1 MTFGP
6 DIKKIPVSA
15 AFSNFVHN
23 AAAETWLFI
32 LIIINGKRNYTS
44 CLYRPKLFDI
54 SQTFFY
60 LRALAKLEAP
70 TAYELLIL
78 QANSTVT
85 AAHSLYLQR
94 ICKLHVLSSP
104 GWLVS
109 GKSNSCLA
117 GAPQQQSL

>member
-32 LIIINGKRNYTS
+32 LIIINGKRDYSS
-44 CLYRPKLFDI
+44 CLPKLFDI
-54 SQTFFY
+54 SQTF
-60 LRALAKLEAP
+60 LTSGP